1 MTMDPD
7 VKIALTLLEK
17 VRYRHVE
24 LSAKAELPKQMREE
38 HRDKANA
45 CLEVKRILESTFN

>member
-1 MTMDPD
+1 MDPD